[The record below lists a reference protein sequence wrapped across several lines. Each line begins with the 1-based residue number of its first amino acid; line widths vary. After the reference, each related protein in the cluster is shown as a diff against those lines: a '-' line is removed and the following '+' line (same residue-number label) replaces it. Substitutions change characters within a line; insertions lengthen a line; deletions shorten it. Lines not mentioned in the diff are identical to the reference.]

1 MTLLF
6 LLTLGALFAL
16 LVVGWFAFE
25 RQRATYAQMFELLER
40 ERDAARHEAAV
51 FRRLVLPVY
60 DRAEKSI
67 SVGESPTGSPAV
79 GGARVATPA
88 TSAHLPP
95 GVSPKPSE
103 VRLDRRIPFRIR
115 WKHQAA
121 AVNTKQKNTN
131 TLAEALSAQ
140 KPAGEKAHA

>member
-95 GVSPKPSE
+95 AFPRNLPKYASIAAFPFVSAGSTRP
-103 VRLDRRIPFRIR
+103 RR
-115 WKHQAA
+115 
-121 AVNTKQKNTN
+121 
-131 TLAEALSAQ
+131 
-140 KPAGEKAHA
+140 